1 MLRQQLAAMSRPDR
15 DRMLLDLVRAHAAAV
30 LGHASA
36 EAIPAATAK
45 SRMATGSSTA
55 VARLAAVAGGP
66 GQLNTVLDPHEAQGA
81 FCYLFPESRAGQ
93 AGQQI
98 YRPGSDVLGAV
109 AASSLEQLRSNTI
122 YDVEFVDG
130 RDGRYVATFLD
141 ESIRNTRA
149 AYAVV
154 HTVIDQETP

>member
-1 MLRQQLAAMSRPDR
+1 MYTDAAPEQAVAEFAELDRIEQIGETRSHLLAHLS
-15 DRMLLDLVRAHAAAV
+15 AAV
-30 LGHASA
+30 KALQ
-36 EAIPAATAK
+36 K
-45 SRMATGSSTA
+45 
-55 VARLAAVAGGP
+55 
-66 GQLNTVLDPHEAQGA
+66 
-81 FCYLFPESRAGQ
+81 
-93 AGQQI
+93 
-98 YRPGSDVLGAV
+98 

-130 RDGRYVATFLD
+130 RDGRDVATFLD

>member
-1 MLRQQLAAMSRPDR
+1 MYTDAALEQAVDEFAELDRIEQIGETRSHLLAHLS
-15 DRMLLDLVRAHAAAV
+15 AV
-30 LGHASA
+30 VKALQ
-36 EAIPAATAK
+36 K
-45 SRMATGSSTA
+45 
-55 VARLAAVAGGP
+55 
-66 GQLNTVLDPHEAQGA
+66 
-81 FCYLFPESRAGQ
+81 
-93 AGQQI
+93 
-98 YRPGSDVLGAV
+98 

-130 RDGRYVATFLD
+130 RDGRDVATLLD